1 VGIFTK
7 IKLLYAHCAGKLAS
21 WQAGK
26 LASWQAGKLASWQA
40 GKLAS
45 WQAGKLA
52 SWPLVSVTDF
62 SVKIKFYSSS
72 KTVNFNRFLIIP
84 NLIPSTATRR
94 WRSNLAPLTAL

>member
-1 VGIFTK
+1 
-7 IKLLYAHCAGKLAS
+7 LRQQAS
-21 WQAGK
+21 KPASQQASK
-26 LASWQAGKLASWQA
+26 PASQ
-40 GKLAS
+40 
-45 WQAGKLA
+45 
-52 SWPLVSVTDF
+52 PLVSITDF